1 MITNDQELSDAHV
14 DNVDDTSRLVCNA
27 DNERFGAASAPKTDD
42 VKRTV
47 NGCKVGDFVEM
58 MLPCGD
64 SIVCKLEYIEKGIAG
79 IRLKNFA
86 MFKVSDELVMPTT
99 MTKCYLP
106 DWSKCL
112 LFDLSKE
119 LHLEILL
126 GYRKDVEDKNVE
138 E

>member
-1 MITNDQELSDAHV
+1 MITNDQELSDAHI

-64 SIVCKLEYIEKGIAG
+64 SIVCKLEYIKKGIAG
-79 IRLKNFA
+79 IRLKTLLCSRLA
-86 MFKVSDELVMPTT
+86 TSL
-99 MTKCYLP
+99 
-106 DWSKCL
+106 SCL
-112 LFDLSKE
+112 
-119 LHLEILL
+119 
-126 GYRKDVEDKNVE
+126 RR
-138 E
+138 